1 MLLPWPAGSGVD
13 TLSVAHQGTGK
24 PWLTVQS
31 MAAVPLAA
39 PRFAGY
45 RIRRSVEPVEQAD
58 KSLPAGTY
66 SRGDILRVTLEVNAS
81 ADMTWVVV
89 ADPVP
94 AGATILGNGLGRDS
108 AIVSQGERD
117 EGAAWP
123 AYLARSLESF
133 SAYYEYVP
141 SGILKV
147 QYTMR
152 LNNAGTFSLPPT
164 RVEAMYAP
172 EIFGEAPNRPVR
184 VQ

>member
-1 MLLPWPAGSGVD
+1 MTLPWPAGSGVD
-13 TLSVAHQGTGK
+13 TLAVAHQGTGK

-31 MAAVPLAA
+31 LAAIPLAA
-39 PRFAGY
+39 PRAAGY
-45 RIRRSVEPVEQAD
+45 RIRRSVEPVGQAD
-58 KSLPAGTY
+58 KSLAPGTY
-66 SRGDILRVTLEVNAS
+66 RRGDIVRVTLDVNAS

-89 ADPVP
+89 ADPIP

-108 AIVSQGERD
+108 AIASAGERD
-117 EGAAWP
+117 EGEAWP
-123 AYLARSLESF
+123 AYQARSLESF
-133 SAYYEYVP
+133 SAFYEYVP
-141 SGILKV
+141 SGIFKV

-172 EIFGEAPNRPVR
+172 EIFGEAPNKPVR